1 MPTASPLPS
10 SDRAW
15 FPLFCAWTIAAIST
29 LGALF
34 LGEVMGLAPCV
45 LCWYQRIFRF
55 PLVLVLGA
63 GLFPADPRAVR
74 YALPL
79 ALAGWLVAV
88 YHLLLVSGFVPAS
101 LVPCDAGGVSCSE
114 VTVRWLGFITIP
126 LLSVAAFSLILLA
139 LVAALPRKHP

>member
-1 MPTASPLPS
+1 MSPASPPAA

-15 FPLFCAWTIAAIST
+15 FPLFTAWAIAAIST

-45 LCWYQRIFRF
+45 LCWYQRIFMF

-79 ALAGWLVAV
+79 CSPSAGA
-88 YHLLLVSGFVPAS
+88 FPPAPS
-101 LVPCDAGGVSCSE
+101 ASRS
-114 VTVRWLGFITIP
+114 
-126 LLSVAAFSLILLA
+126 
-139 LVAALPRKHP
+139 